1 MQYCPVA
8 AGLCRGCPLSLTL
21 YITYMDR
28 FSRDSKRQHWVPSL
42 VASVLLLCFVWRMK
56 ACWLQQMLISSC
68 WECKVADIRSST
80 TKNEAMGFSLKR
92 VELFLQVSEELTI
105 TCWSS
110 NILKSYSWVRGGWS
124 STCNDIDA
132 LPAFVWWR
140 ELNMLLLQIKKGPI
154 TVILVIW
161 LDFLLDIS
169 QVMCMSIQGE
179 DPEAISGHAGK
190 IMSLD
195 WLGNASVSLQK
206 S

>member
-28 FSRDSKRQHWVPSL
+28 FSRDSKGSIEFPVWWPLYYFFALCGGWKLAGFSKCWSAHAGSAKWLTAELALPKMRPWVSAWKGWSSFSRL
-42 VASVLLLCFVWRMK
+42 V
-56 ACWLQQMLISSC
+56 
-68 WECKVADIRSST
+68 RSSP
-80 TKNEAMGFSLKR
+80 SR
-92 VELFLQVSEELTI
+92 
-105 TCWSS
+105 WSS

-161 LDFLLDIS
+161 FDFLLDIS
-169 QVMCMSIQGE
+169 QVMCMSIPGE